1 MTGLRAVGGG
11 TRAPTGAAVSVGSRY
26 ELVAD
31 SWMVRCCQMI
41 DGTKTPAK
49 AASRKGRA
57 KRSAAAEPVGLTRE
71 DILDEAATQFRK
83 NGYERTRLQDIATRF
98 GVTHAAL
105 YYYFRRKS
113 DILVAL
119 NVAAMETLLNGVR
132 ELVDVDDPAVRFER
146 MFEAHIVFVAG
157 NLPMM
162 ACFFEHDSTVSQE
175 DFRTIR
181 HLRRQ
186 YNDTLISTF
195 EQAQNSGS
203 FTSGIKAG
211 TAVNTLLGAVN
222 WMYRWHNP
230 DVPPDLT
237 TLTQELQAML
247 ASGYRCNTGHH

>member
-1 MTGLRAVGGG
+1 MTD
-11 TRAPTGAAVSVGSRY
+11 GAKAS
-26 ELVAD
+26 
-31 SWMVRCCQMI
+31 I
-41 DGTKTPAK
+41 K
-49 AASRKGRA
+49 AASHKGRP
-57 KRSAAAEPVGLTRE
+57 KRSVAAEPVGLTRE
-71 DILDEAATQFRK
+71 DILAEAARQFRK
-83 NGYERTRLQDIATRF
+83 NGYERTRLQDVAARF

-146 MFEAHIVFVAG
+146 MLEAHIAFVAS

-162 ACFFEHDSTVSQE
+162 AVFFEHDSAVRQE
-175 DFRTIR
+175 DFREIR
-181 HLRRQ
+181 YLRRQ
-186 YNDTLISTF
+186 YTDALISTF

-203 FTSGIKAG
+203 YTGAITAG

-222 WMYRWHNP
+222 WMYRWQNP

-237 TLTQELQAML
+237 VLTQGLQTML
-247 ASGYRCNTGHH
+247 ALGYRSTTSRR